1 MIKNIIF
8 DIGNVLA
15 DFRWKEFLIEKGF
28 DESIA
33 QRIGDATVNTPTW
46 AELDRGVWSFEQLME
61 GFIANDP
68 EIAGQI
74 RDGFADMS
82 GMVTIKDYACKWIQ
96 ELKARGFQVYYL
108 SNFSRKVEV
117 ECADSLAFIPLMDG
131 GILSYREQLVKP
143 DAAIYLLLLE
153 RYGLKPRECIFL
165 DDTGVNIEAANAL
178 GIHGIVFESKEQ
190 AMRDME
196 QIISGNKCW
205 Q

>member
-15 DFRWKEFLIEKGF
+15 DFRWKEFLVEKGF

-68 EIAGQI
+68 EIAGLI
-74 RDGFADMS
+74 REGFADMS
-82 GMVTIKDYACKWIQ
+82 GMVTIKDYACRWVQ
-96 ELKARGFQVYYL
+96 DLKARGFHVYYL
-108 SNFSRKVEV
+108 SNFSRKVEK

-143 DAAIYLLLLE
+143 DEAIYRCLLK
-153 RYGLKPRECIFL
+153 RYNLQPKECIFL
-165 DDTGVNIEAANAL
+165 DDTAVNIQAANEL

-190 AMRDME
+190 AMHDIE
-196 QIISGNKCW
+196 QIISGNE
-205 Q
+205 